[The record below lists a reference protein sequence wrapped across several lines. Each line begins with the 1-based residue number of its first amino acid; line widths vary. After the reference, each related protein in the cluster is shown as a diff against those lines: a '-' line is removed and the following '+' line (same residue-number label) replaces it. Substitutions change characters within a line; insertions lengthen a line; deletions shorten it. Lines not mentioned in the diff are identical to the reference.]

1 MVCRWSVGEC
11 IDVVDRAIPYHGPF
25 VVYERTLDGALPS
38 CSSEYFIDSFA
49 LAGRV
54 PHSFFLRVAVRFRH
68 LRHLVNTLVTA
79 TRVLLPLD
87 SLFAPPRL
95 PRHGRITLL
104 RLLVS

>member
-79 TRVLLPLD
+79 TRVLLPWTVSSPPPGSPD
-87 SLFAPPRL
+87 TAESLSS
-95 PRHGRITLL
+95 
-104 RLLVS
+104 VSS